1 MKRVS
6 RLTAVTGAALLVV
19 SLGLAS
25 AFAAGGNGAP
35 ARAVPDAKAQ
45 PALTALNNPR
55 PPARPESIFVPIRP
69 CRIADT
75 RHGGG
80 RLVSGATRNFY
91 VRGTF
96 GFAPQGGVSGGCGV
110 PANATA
116 VALNTTVTGASSD
129 GYLNGYPA
137 GTAAPVGTITT
148 YWHDRTVTTNP
159 VLALAAIG
167 TEPSLTIKNF
177 GGPAHVI
184 LDVAGYYVLQIA
196 GMVDPNGGIFAG
208 SSRLVSAT
216 HTGLGTYT
224 VTVDS
229 DVSYCTP
236 TVTAYSGYVF
246 ASAYNF
252 NGTAVQVT
260 LWYLDSTTHLPTGYD
275 GYFYLTVNC

>member
-1 MKRVS
+1 
-6 RLTAVTGAALLVV
+6 
-19 SLGLAS
+19 
-25 AFAAGGNGAP
+25 
-35 ARAVPDAKAQ
+35 
-45 PALTALNNPR
+45 
-55 PPARPESIFVPIRP
+55 
-69 CRIADT
+69 
-75 RHGGG
+75 
-80 RLVSGATRNFY
+80 
-91 VRGTF
+91 
-96 GFAPQGGVSGGCGV
+96 
-110 PANATA
+110 
-116 VALNTTVTGASSD
+116 
-129 GYLNGYPA
+129 
-137 GTAAPVGTITT
+137 
-148 YWHDRTVTTNP
+148 
-159 VLALAAIG
+159 
-167 TEPSLTIKNF
+167 
-177 GGPAHVI
+177 
-184 LDVAGYYVLQIA
+184 VLQIA